1 MRGQKIGES
10 LIKVSGQKSPA
21 GNKGWND
28 RLAAGNLGNRGEI
41 GNRVR
46 WARGAR
52 WATQT
57 LQMGGKRGET
67 QEWQEVT
74 KMVKSERCHIPLLA
88 S

>member
-1 MRGQKIGES
+1 MSLRFLRGQNIRES
-10 LIKVSGQKSPA
+10 LIKVSGQNSPA

-28 RLAAGNLGNRGEI
+28 RLAAGNLAI
-41 GNRVR
+41 GVR

-57 LQMGGKRGET
+57 LQMGGKRGDT

-74 KMVKSERCHIPLLA
+74 KMVKSERCHIPLVA

>member
-1 MRGQKIGES
+1 MSLRFLRGQKIGES

-28 RLAAGNLGNRGEI
+28 RLAAGNL

-74 KMVKSERCHIPLLA
+74 KMVKSERCHIPLVA

>member
-1 MRGQKIGES
+1 MSLRFLRGQNIRES
-10 LIKVSGQKSPA
+10 LIKVSGQNSPA

-28 RLAAGNLGNRGEI
+28 RLAAGNLAI
-41 GNRVR
+41 GVR

-67 QEWQEVT
+67 QEWQDVT
-74 KMVKSERCHIPLLA
+74 KMVKSERCHIPLVA

>member
-1 MRGQKIGES
+1 MSLRFLRGQNIRES
-10 LIKVSGQKSPA
+10 LIKVSGQNSPA

-28 RLAAGNLGNRGEI
+28 RLAAGNLAI
-41 GNRVR
+41 GVR